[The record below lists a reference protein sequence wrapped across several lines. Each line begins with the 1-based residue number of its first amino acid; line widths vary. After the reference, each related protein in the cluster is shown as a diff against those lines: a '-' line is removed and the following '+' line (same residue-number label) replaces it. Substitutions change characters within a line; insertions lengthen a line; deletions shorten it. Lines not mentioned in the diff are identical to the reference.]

1 MAGIKQIDRDSALG
15 GSGQD
20 EWLLKALDTHLTG
33 TFSANRPNVFYPS
46 QLGNKCNR
54 FLFLAYNG
62 LLIPAPLPAKT
73 QRIFDAGGSLEERM
87 DKYFTDMGI
96 LEGREKVVKC
106 ELPPISG
113 RADFLIRH
121 GENGTII
128 IELKSI
134 NSNNFGRLKTSPK
147 PEHEL
152 QIQIYLNLLNIE
164 NGVVLY
170 ENKNDQTLKAFKVT
184 KSVPYWDKVVD
195 RCLKIMGMVE
205 CPPKCTGN
213 RWCPCKE
220 VTI

>member
-1 MAGIKQIDRDSALG
+1 M
-15 GSGQD
+15 
-20 EWLLKALDTHLTG
+20 
-33 TFSANRPNVFYPS
+33 
-46 QLGNKCNR
+46 
-54 FLFLAYNG
+54 
-62 LLIPAPLPAKT
+62 
-73 QRIFDAGGSLEERM
+73 
-87 DKYFTDMGI
+87 
-96 LEGREKVVKC
+96 
-106 ELPPISG
+106 
-113 RADFLIRH
+113 
-121 GENGTII
+121 
-128 IELKSI
+128 SI
-134 NSNNFGRLKTSPK
+134 NSNNFGRLKTAPK

-213 RWCPCKE
+213 RWCHCKE